1 MAQVPPNTS
10 STPTNSSNSLNGKSK
25 DSFEESDYFLVDE
38 PTQSSITDEAA
49 PAGIDFLFQN
59 FPYAVHTFQFFP
71 SKTTLTFTSQQRDLA
86 IRECVKRNAAG
97 DDVYFMVNEGD
108 GVTKEKT
115 SVRCA
120 AAVHELK
127 WCYIDTDS
135 CPIEKVEAYL
145 NALGLV
151 AHIKVR
157 SSVTATQ
164 PSQFHIYF
172 ALEPVEKTPAN
183 LTKWVAVQGI
193 LARLGDF
200 TLKNSAAKA
209 TACDPS
215 MTDHAKLLRVPG
227 FYHVEKA
234 SLVTVV
240 DTKDFPAYT
249 LEDLFEITGAQQI
262 IDYCQAETGT
272 NGHSNVPS
280 LTDRISHGGRFTAVQ
295 ALGMHL
301 GDNQTISKE
310 EKIAIFTKFCRENLD
325 NKDTQ
330 FVKPD
335 GSLTP
340 YCLDLL
346 ISGIKTKEKELQIE
360 VAALESAAPEQLEEK
375 DVVSKNIAERFDLS
389 EETYENA
396 PNGFGDVVGQVKEN
410 MLYPSAPLA
419 FATAISGAAFLKSIT
434 YRTPLGSSCNL
445 YMVAVASTCAGKN
458 DPKRILQNTF
468 VDLTYTNF
476 LQNDFRSGAA
486 IGTHLES
493 TGGVGMYIKDE
504 IGYLLSAI
512 QDSKADKN
520 DAAITSKL
528 LEVYTAGRDKQV
540 SFGKLANT
548 GKKGGNKEI
557 RVDYPTIGIMGYTTY
572 TGFSKMFTQASIQ
585 SGLFQRFIVVS
596 APFTIKENSNRD
608 LDFTI
613 KSLFFPEGIIVV
625 PPAELQ
631 NDDSDGDNEVTLT
644 TRELI
649 PLTYTPEA
657 AKRAKEVREEYR
669 LLINKLERTEPGSLK
684 GAVYGRHAEN
694 IERVASVLCDP
705 RSTVIDLTTY
715 DWAYKFMT
723 SKQDA
728 LLSIVNDIA
737 EGGTD
742 SRVLFEIEK
751 IKQAIVLLCKKN
763 NEPACL
769 ISDVFTKVSR
779 TFATMDQFNKA
790 VSAGVELQIFVK
802 IPNFMK
808 QGSTRSGKGISLNTG
823 K

>member
-10 STPTNSSNSLNGKSK
+10 STPTNSSSSLNGKSK

-49 PAGIDFLFQN
+49 PAGIDFLFQH

-164 PSQFHIYF
+164 PPQFHIYF
-172 ALEPVEKTPAN
+172 AIEPVGKTPAN

-240 DTKDFPAYT
+240 DSKEFPAYT

-301 GDNQTISKE
+301 GDNQSISKE

-325 NKDTQ
+325 NKDAQ

-346 ISGIKTKEKELQIE
+346 ISGIKTKEKELQVE
-360 VAALESAAPEQLEEK
+360 VAALESAAPEQP
-375 DVVSKNIAERFDLS
+375 DDPISQSIASRFDLP
-389 EETYENA
+389 ETTYENA
-396 PNGFGDVVGQVKEN
+396 PNGFGDIVGQVSSN
-410 MLYPSAPLA
+410 MLYPSAALA
-419 FATAISGAAFLKSIT
+419 FATALSGAALLKSIT
-434 YRTPLGSSCNL
+434 YRTPLGSACNL
-445 YMVAVASTCAGKN
+445 YMVAVASTCSGKN
-458 DPKRILQNTF
+458 DPKTILQNTF
-468 VDLTYTNF
+468 VDLEYKTI

-596 APFTIKENSNRD
+596 AGFNLKENPGRD

-613 KSLFFPEGIIVV
+613 KSPFFPKGIVLN
-625 PPAELQ
+625 PPPELE
-631 NDDSDGDNEVTLT
+631 NDESESVDVT
-644 TRELI
+644 TRKLI
-649 PLTYTPEA
+649 RLSYTPEA
-657 AKRAKEVREEYR
+657 AKRAADVRQHYR
-669 LLINKLERTEPGSLK
+669 KLIHDLESSDPGSLK

-694 IERVASVLCDP
+694 IERIATVLCGP
-705 RSTVIDLTTY
+705 NNVIDLTTY
-715 DWAYKFMT
+715 EWAYTFMN

-728 LLSIVNDIA
+728 LLSIVENIA
-737 EGGTD
+737 EGGTE

-751 IKQAIVLLCKKN
+751 IKQAIILLCKKT

-769 ISDVFTKVSR
+769 ISEIFTRVSR
-779 TFATMDQFNKA
+779 TFTTMDQFNKA
-790 VSAGVELQIFVK
+790 VSAGVELQIFARV
-802 IPNFMK
+802 PNFVK
-808 QGSTRSGKGISLNTG
+808 QGSNRPGKGISLNTG
-823 K
+823 R